1 MISWYDGL
9 ENYMTVAESA
19 DAVLASF
26 FTVRDWD
33 FVRSFYPAV
42 VEENDLHVAD
52 KGFLFCGNTIEIYTL
67 EGKTRIA
74 EETFFVLMQNLC
86 EILIDGANEDHHTVR
101 YELWWQEF
109 IDAAYALDAKCDILT
124 ITKEE
129 NIVTDKLSNR

>member
-42 VEENDLHVAD
+42 VEEIDLHVAD
-52 KGFLFCGNTIEIYTL
+52 KGFLFCGNTIEIYTS